1 MVEGG
6 NGILF
11 QLYSSIPPSFLEE
24 AHDKSWTMGSAVSSS
39 GFRVSPSSVNP
50 LEGPWHTLYLPK
62 DMTQSPKL
70 SLSSAMLIKKSNQES
85 TTIRKFSTAQ
95 QSQTPLP
102 IQVVFVSLTSERGT
116 PNEEMP
122 LADRPVRQTCET
134 SS

>member
-1 MVEGG
+1 MEGG

-11 QLYSSIPPSFLEE
+11 QLHSSIPPSFLEE
-24 AHDKSWTMGSAVSSS
+24 AHDKNWTMGSAVSSS

-50 LEGPWHTLYLPK
+50 LEGSWHTLYLPRG
-62 DMTQSPKL
+62 MTQSPKL

-85 TTIRKFSTAQ
+85 TKIRKFCTAQ
-95 QSQTPLP
+95 QSLSPLP

-122 LADRPVRQTCET
+122 LADWPVRQTCET